1 MTVALVR
8 CGWPQMSCELRRSG
22 RCRTFDAFAARPRA
36 RARPRVVCE
45 RALRIFKNFLSPGS
59 YDFIRFHCADI
70 GAKRFTQRS
79 RREDKH
85 AYAREFFRWLPS
97 SRCEKL
103 TKPSHFEEGE
113 VKTRFLFSAPAEVML
128 HPVVLIHSEKSTRP
142 RSGRSK

>member
-1 MTVALVR
+1 MHSQRDLV
-8 CGWPQMSCELRRSG
+8 
-22 RCRTFDAFAARPRA
+22 RA
-36 RARPRVVCE
+36 RALEWSASAP
-45 RALRIFKNFLSPGS
+45 LRIFKNFLSLGS